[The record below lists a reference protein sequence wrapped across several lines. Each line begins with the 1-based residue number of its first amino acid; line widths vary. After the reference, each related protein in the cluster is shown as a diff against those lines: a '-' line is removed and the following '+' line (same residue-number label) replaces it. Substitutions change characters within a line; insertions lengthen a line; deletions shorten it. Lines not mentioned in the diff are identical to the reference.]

1 MYFVILIMED
11 LSLYSTIE
19 YTPGWY
25 YTHFP
30 GFYNIECYKILSDFS
45 NHPEKYCDNGTEES
59 KDNDSCEDEYER
71 EHMKKKIRLDQHDQH
86 NGV

>member
-1 MYFVILIMED
+1 MED

-59 KDNDSCEDEYER
+59 KDDCEDKYEH
-71 EHMKKKIRLDQHDQH
+71 EHTKKKIRLDQHDQH